1 MALGEDMRGIL
12 DLRSAVNQLGEDLR
26 AKGWVNSWLNE
37 LTSRHIKNV
46 DETMLVIFAEG
57 EALRVLERFRK
68 LPSSAI
74 LPTLQS

>member
-26 AKGWVNSWLNE
+26 AKGWVGSWLNE

-57 EALRVLERFRK
+57 EALRVLERFSE

>member
-26 AKGWVNSWLNE
+26 AKGWVGSWLNE

-46 DETMLVIFAEG
+46 DETTLVIFAEG
-57 EALRVLERFRK
+57 EALRVLERFCK
-68 LPSSAI
+68 SNSTF
-74 LPTLQS
+74 TLSTLHS